1 MTLALHQSLE
11 CWHFPPNA
19 QPAQHFYIDADFLTN
34 QACLVHFSKYY
45 GILHLKIKAQTLAFQ
60 INEFPIA
67 SRNNVA
73 AKME

>member
-67 SRNNVA
+67 GRNNVA